1 MMMRMDKFTSG
12 LFILLLM
19 IHGGCS
25 KDKPDQASFE
35 DASAVAERVREDNLI
50 LWVEQLAAVH
60 LNDTPIDNSD
70 FPPGDLFPSDHLTRD
85 SATGFVAGVF
95 KKMSYDPDTL
105 ILGEGTYATYNV
117 IAEWP
122 GTRKPDEVILVGCHH
137 DAFYGGAD
145 DNGSAVAAMLEAAR
159 VVRYHQFARTIRF
172 VSFDLEEF
180 GAIGSTRYVEGGYA
194 DDVHTAIVMDCIGYR
209 SFEPGSQK
217 NVMGVT
223 LPDVGDYLMVIGN
236 KHSAEIVQQS
246 VVMANEYSLSKSYGL
261 IAPGDGMYFLASAFS
276 RSDHGLLWYKGIPAI
291 FFTDGAN
298 FRNPY
303 YHTENDLPENL
314 DAEFLAG
321 NTKVLIATI
330 ALLAE
335 VQP

>member
-1 MMMRMDKFTSG
+1 MM
-12 LFILLLM
+12 LLL
-19 IHGGCS
+19 IFSGCS
-25 KDKPDQASFE
+25 KDKPDQASFD
-35 DASAVAERVREDNLI
+35 DARAVAEGVREDNLMQ
-50 LWVEQLAAVH
+50 WVEQLAAVH
-60 LNDTPIDNSD
+60 LYDTPIDNSD

-105 ILGEGTYATYNV
+105 VLGEGTYATYNV
-117 IAEWP
+117 FAEWP
-122 GTRKPDEVILVGCHH
+122 GTTKPDEVILVGCHH

-159 VVRYHQFARTIRF
+159 VVRDHLFARTIRF
-172 VSFDLEEF
+172 ISFDLEEF
-180 GAIGSTRYVEGGYA
+180 GAIGSTRYVQAGYA
-194 DDVHTAIVMDCIGYR
+194 DDVHSAIVMDCIGYH

-223 LPDVGDYLMVIGN
+223 LPDVGDYLMIIGN
-236 KHSAEIVQQS
+236 KNSADLVQQS
-246 VVMANEYSLSKSYGL
+246 VALANGHNLSKSYGL

-276 RSDHGLLWYKGIPAI
+276 RSDHGLLWYQGVPAI
-291 FFTDGAN
+291 FLSDGAN

-303 YHTENDLPENL
+303 YHTEDDLPENL
-314 DAEFLAG
+314 DPEFLTG